1 MILWWNSI
9 LTVFKDIASLI
20 ETYLTQFQ
28 SDVSLAP
35 FINGEMVQ
43 QFTKIMQFFIKR
55 NALDETSSDYKL
67 ININVTK
74 KENRIESAAI
84 KLPTATSNFLLKSSY
99 SKEKKIE
106 YWGDCVAI
114 LMNIILKQW
123 EHSPMKSVLV
133 RKASCLSPANMLI
146 WPNSLKYL

>member
-1 MILWWNSI
+1 MILWSNST
-9 LTVFKDIASLI
+9 LTLFKDIACLI
-20 ETYLTQFQ
+20 QTYLTQFQ

-84 KLPTATSNFLLKSSY
+84 KLPTATSNFLLKSSC

-106 YWGDCVAI
+106 YWGDRVAI
-114 LMNIILKQW
+114 LMNIILKQ
-123 EHSPMKSVLV
+123 
-133 RKASCLSPANMLI
+133 
-146 WPNSLKYL
+146 